1 MAKTNSLRP
10 FSRSVSLALL
20 FTGSFASVSATGA
33 SVWLSSEHGQFFD
46 CPAICE
52 QEGDNATFASMCTTA
67 EFAEAVDALLDR
79 STFAWTGIFQWPT
92 NPPDQFSPRDGWMH
106 YDDRKS

>member
-1 MAKTNSLRP
+1 M
-10 FSRSVSLALL
+10 ALL

-67 EFAEAVDALLDR
+67 EFAEAVDTLLDR

-92 NPPDQFSPRDGWMH
+92 NPRINSAREMAGCTTHAAPRLI
-106 YDDRKS
+106 